1 MTNKTNFSPD
11 GNLFVKGGLTSESY
25 LDVTGNTTIGG
36 EADIAGNLVV
46 AGSMEVTGDITFL
59 SDTQTVNAADGY
71 VINSDSDVPTAYLQI
86 NSDVSNVR
94 LSYTTNAV
102 TLGYPGITEDVN
114 VNATEFNLSDNVTIG
129 GTADITGNTT
139 LSNLTINEDL
149 IVTGTTDIAEDL
161 TIPVNKQI
169 TFTGANTLTAS
180 RWSGVSTSAD
190 KWHTARTLTTE
201 LTGDV
206 AGTGSISI
214 DGTGDVTL
222 TVATTAVQANAV
234 QLGVDTFGNYV
245 ATVEDSGNGRLVVT
259 NSGTEDAAVILELG
273 DTTVT
278 AKTYGQASMI
288 PQFTVDQQ
296 GRLTSASNVSIN
308 ITASQVS
315 DFETAAEALFTIGTN
330 SGDGDLSYANGVF
343 DYTGPTATEA
353 RAHFTAG
360 TGLTVTNGEFVLDNT
375 AVTAAS
381 YGGNVSEVSAFDVNA
396 QGQLTGANTT
406 PIAITANQVT
416 DFNANISTY
425 IQNGTYVTEA
435 NGVLDIT
442 ADVVTTDRS
451 DTLTADYTFTG
462 NVNFS
467 GASVTDA
474 NVAHLGGT
482 ETFTGD
488 KTFTGAVDF
497 TSTVDLTGAVTA
509 TDTVDL
515 TGATVT
521 ATTQANTDTTSKVA
535 TTQYVTTAI
544 ADLIGDAPA
553 ALDTLGEIANALIDD
568 NNIGNVLTSSI
579 AATNANAI
587 FKQGNVAMT
596 GDLDLGTNKIIS
608 LVDPTAAQDGAT
620 KNYVDTA
627 NTNMQTY
634 VDTAN
639 TNMQTYVD
647 TANTNMQT
655 YVDTANTNLQSYAD
669 VEKVD
674 KDFTIGASYSF
685 NLGTKLA
692 NGQIVSAEYSG
703 LANPASAN
711 NEVSFS
717 NLDDTQNLFLNT
729 VKFGH
734 SYAVIHEGEQT
745 VSGKISTLSGDGTT
759 TTIVTPV
766 AHRATTGESYTI
778 SNTSDSATHGTFIA
792 TVVDSTTFT
801 VLSSFNGSATGSAS
815 LVGYQDSNATADAQ
829 KRQGNLTV
837 HGGLTLSRGID
848 GGETEGRKQGPGTLT
863 SQSSIFHV
871 KSPDATFAASQA
883 FSSNV
888 QQFHFKGQLGTPGVE
903 STMSFQGSNVFVL
916 TGSNDS
922 VDTYLGSEA
931 TGNISSVSGY
941 ANTEIGVPRAH
952 FQNWGKT
959 TKFVGDFA
967 NVSLYTNV
975 YDKSTETDQANNSG
989 DGSTFTTGS
998 RPLERLTV
1006 DGAIQVGP
1014 RHTPDDLLVNGTMF
1028 YDRNDNKLKGVQN
1041 NRVIEL
1047 SGETVSTI
1055 HPGDG
1060 SGDQPLSQAL
1070 SGSTYYLKQ
1079 LSGGNGI
1086 NLANAGSDSS
1096 DIITISTD
1104 DSYVRGLISG
1114 LGNIDYNDSTGV
1126 LSQSLTTTDIAE
1138 GNGLYFTNERVD
1150 DRVGALIVGGANVT
1164 ATYDDTAGTLTLDA
1178 DLSGD
1183 VTSVVA
1189 GAGLITGGT
1198 SGDVT
1203 LDIGAG
1209 TGITVNANDIAIT
1222 NTGVTGA
1229 TYGTASQTPTFTV
1242 NAQGQITAAQQQAIN
1257 ITASQVSDFNEA
1269 VEDRIGSGFV
1279 VGGSNITVTYNDV
1292 ANSFT
1297 IDADNVGDV
1306 TAVVAGTGLTGG
1318 GSAGDLTLNVVGGTG
1333 IVANANDIALDFTE
1347 FDTSDITENTNLYY
1361 TDARADARVNLQTG
1375 TNLDLSN
1382 QDTGDLAEGSNL
1394 YYTNARADARV
1405 DAGFTAKSTT
1415 NLSEGTNLY
1424 YTNARADARI
1434 AAASTSDLSE
1444 GTNQYFTTARAR
1456 GAISVSGDLS
1466 YDSGTGVISFTNDAG
1481 DIESV
1486 GAGDG
1491 LSGGGTTGAVSL
1503 AVDSTVVRTS
1513 GNQTIAGNK
1522 TLSGATQIDA
1532 LNIAGNYDLP
1542 TADGTANQVLATDGS
1557 GGITFKDVTTI
1568 GGTITGVTAG
1578 AGLTGGGVAGTVT
1591 VNVVGGTGIVAN
1603 ANDIAIDFTE
1613 FNTGSITEGTNLYY
1627 TSARA
1632 NTDFDTR
1639 LGTKDTGDLSEGS
1652 NLYYTNARAR
1662 AAISEGSAQLS
1673 YDSGTGV
1680 LTYTQG
1686 DTDTV
1691 AEGSNLYYTNAR
1703 ADARVDAGFTA
1714 KSTSDLSEGTN
1725 LYYTTARANSAIDTR
1740 VTKSFVDA
1748 LNVDADTLD
1757 SINSASFM
1765 RSDQNDTHSGTITP
1779 STDNSIDLGSGT
1791 KRYNEVYAVT
1801 FKGTATSAQYA
1812 DLAEK
1817 YVADESYA
1825 PGTVVEFGGAN
1836 EVTAVTKEGTPAV
1849 AGVVSTDPA
1858 YLMNSELEG
1867 DTVVA
1872 VALRGRVPCKVIG
1885 PVRKGDVLIASGK
1898 KGLAKAAPFRGYQT
1912 PAASIVGKAVSENLT
1927 HGEGVIEIV
1936 V

>member
-11 GNLFVKGGLTSESY
+11 GNLFVKGGVTSESY

-46 AGSMEVTGDITFL
+46 AGNMEVTGDITFL

-102 TLGYPGITEDVN
+102 TLGYAGITEDVN
-114 VNATEFNLSDNVTIG
+114 VNATEFNLSNNVTIG

-149 IVTGTTDIAEDL
+149 IVTGTTAIAEDL

-206 AGTGSISI
+206 AGTGSVSI
-214 DGTGDVTL
+214 DGTGNVTL
-222 TVATTAVQANAV
+222 TVATTTVQANAV

-259 NSGTEDAAVILELG
+259 NSGSEDAAVILELG

-278 AKTYGQASMI
+278 PKTYGQASMI
-288 PQFTVDQQ
+288 PQFAVDQQ
-296 GRLTSASNVSIN
+296 GRLTNASNVSILIETN
-308 ITASQVS
+308 QITDFVTDARSNVS
-315 DFETAAEALFTIGTN
+315 
-330 SGDGDLSYANGVF
+330 
-343 DYTGPTATEA
+343 AT
-353 RAHFTAG
+353 
-360 TGLTVTNGEFVLDNT
+360 TGLTYNSTTGVFNITDT
-375 AVTAAS
+375 SVTAAS

-396 QGQLTGANTT
+396 QGQLTGANTS

-435 NGVLDIT
+435 NGVVDVT

-467 GASVTDA
+467 GATVTDA

-488 KTFTGAVDF
+488 KTFTGAVDLSGATVTDPTVVHIAGTETITGDKTF
-497 TSTVDLTGAVTA
+497 TGTVDLTGS
-509 TDTVDL
+509 
-515 TGATVT
+515 TVT
-521 ATTQANTDTTSKVA
+521 ATTQANSDTTTKVA
-535 TTQYVTTAI
+535 TTQYVENRI
-544 ADLIGDAPA
+544 ATVLGDAPA

-596 GDLDLGTNKIIS
+596 GDLDLGTNKIVS

-620 KNYVDTA
+620 KNYVDTSNA
-627 NTNMQTY
+627 
-634 VDTAN
+634 D
-639 TNMQTYVD
+639 MQTYVD

-703 LANPASAN
+703 LANSASAN

-729 VKFGH
+729 IKFDH
-734 SYAVIHEGEQT
+734 PYAILHEGEQT

-766 AHRATTGESYTI
+766 AHRVTTGESYTI

-792 TVVDSTTFT
+792 TVVNSTTFT

-815 LVGYQDSNATADAQ
+815 LVGYTDSNATADNQ

-837 HGGLTLSRGID
+837 HGGLTLSRGED
-848 GGETEGRKQGPGTLT
+848 AGETEGRKQGAGTFT
-863 SQSSIFHV
+863 SRSTMIHV

-888 QQFHFKGQLGTPGVE
+888 QQFHFKDTLGTPGVE
-903 STMSFQGSNVFVL
+903 SVMSFSGSNVFVL

-922 VDTYLGSEA
+922 ADTYLGSEA
-931 TGNISSVSGY
+931 TGNISAVSGY

-952 FQNWGKT
+952 YQNWGKT

-975 YDKSTETDQANNSG
+975 YDKSTESDQANNSG

-1014 RHTPDDLLVNGTMF
+1014 RHTPNDLLVNGTIF

-1041 NRVIEL
+1041 NMVIEL

-1060 SGDQPLSQAL
+1060 TGDQPLSQAL

-1086 NLANAGSDSS
+1086 SMANSGANSS
-1096 DIITISTD
+1096 DIITVSTD

-1114 LGNIDYNDSTGV
+1114 SGNVNYNSTTGAI
-1126 LSQSLTTTDIAE
+1126 SQALTTTDISE
-1138 GNGLYFTNERVD
+1138 GDNLYFTNERVD
-1150 DRVGALIVGGANVT
+1150 DRVGALIVGGANIT

-1178 DLSGD
+1178 DLDGD

-1222 NTGVTGA
+1222 NSGVTTG

-1242 NAQGQITAAQQQAIN
+1242 NAQGQLTAASQQAIN

-1279 VGGSNITVTYNDV
+1279 VGGSNINVTYNDV

-1297 IDADNVGDV
+1297 IDAVNTGDV
-1306 TAVVAGTGLTGG
+1306 TAVIAGAGMTGG

-1333 IVANANDIALDFTE
+1333 ITANANDIELDFTE
-1347 FDTSDITENTNLYY
+1347 FSTLDITENTNLYY
-1361 TDARADARVNLQTG
+1361 TD
-1375 TNLDLSN
+1375 
-1382 QDTGDLAEGSNL
+1382 
-1394 YYTNARADARV
+1394 
-1405 DAGFTAKSTT
+1405 
-1415 NLSEGTNLY
+1415 
-1424 YTNARADARI
+1424 
-1434 AAASTSDLSE
+1434 
-1444 GTNQYFTTARAR
+1444 
-1456 GAISVSGDLS
+1456 
-1466 YDSGTGVISFTNDAG
+1466 
-1481 DIESV
+1481 
-1486 GAGDG
+1486 
-1491 LSGGGTTGAVSL
+1491 
-1503 AVDSTVVRTS
+1503 
-1513 GNQTIAGNK
+1513 
-1522 TLSGATQIDA
+1522 
-1532 LNIAGNYDLP
+1532 
-1542 TADGTANQVLATDGS
+1542 
-1557 GGITFKDVTTI
+1557 
-1568 GGTITGVTAG
+1568 
-1578 AGLTGGGVAGTVT
+1578 
-1591 VNVVGGTGIVAN
+1591 
-1603 ANDIAIDFTE
+1603 
-1613 FNTGSITEGTNLYY
+1613 
-1627 TSARA
+1627 
-1632 NTDFDTR
+1632 
-1639 LGTKDTGDLSEGS
+1639 
-1652 NLYYTNARAR
+1652 
-1662 AAISEGSAQLS
+1662 
-1673 YDSGTGV
+1673 
-1680 LTYTQG
+1680 
-1686 DTDTV
+1686 
-1691 AEGSNLYYTNAR
+1691 AR

-1725 LYYTTARANSAIDTR
+1725 LYYTDARARASVSATLGTAGYVEGTGVFSIPSTTAHISEGSNLYYTNARADARITADTDIARLAGTQTLTGNKTFSGSTQINALNIAGNYDLPTTDGSANEVLTTDGAGNLTFADVTTIGGTITGVIAGAGMTGGGVAGSVTLNAVAGYGIDVTADAIAVGNADIRALISASGDISYDNSTGIISFTDSDRSDATIRGLFSSSNGITYNSSTGAFQAREDQIQHDSLDGYVANEHIDHSTVSITAGAGLTGGGDITTDRTITVGAGTGITVNANDVAVDMSAFSTSDLSEGTNEYYTTARANSAIDTR

-1779 STDNSIDLGSGT
+1779 STDNSVDLGSGSL
-1791 KRYNEVYAVT
+1791 RYNEVYAVT
-1801 FKGTATSAQYA
+1801 FQGTASSAQFA
-1812 DLAEK
+1812 DLAER

-1825 PGTVVEFGGAN
+1825 PGTVLEFGGAN
-1836 EVTAVTKEGTPAV
+1836 EVTAVTKEGTPAI

-1858 YLMNSELEG
+1858 YLMNSQLEG

-1885 PVRKGDVLIASGK
+1885 AVRKGDVLIASSK
-1898 KGLAKAAPFRGYQT
+1898 KGFAKAAPFRGYQT

-1927 HGEGVIEIV
+1927 HGEAVIEIV

>member
-11 GNLFVKGGLTSESY
+11 GNLFVKGGVTSESY

-102 TLGYPGITEDVN
+102 TLGYAGITEDVN
-114 VNATEFNLSDNVTIG
+114 VNATEFNLSNNVTIG

-149 IVTGTTDIAEDL
+149 IVTGSTDFAEDL
-161 TIPVNKQI
+161 TIPVDKQI

-222 TVATTAVQANAV
+222 TVATTTVQANAV

-245 ATVEDSGNGRLVVT
+245 ATVADSGNGRLVVT
-259 NSGTEDAAVILELG
+259 NSGSENAAVILELG

-278 AKTYGQASMI
+278 GGTYGQPSMI
-288 PQFTVDQQ
+288 PQFVVDQQ
-296 GRLTSASNVSIN
+296 GRLTSASNVSILIETN
-308 ITASQVS
+308 QITDFVTDARSNVS
-315 DFETAAEALFTIGTN
+315 
-330 SGDGDLSYANGVF
+330 
-343 DYTGPTATEA
+343 AT
-353 RAHFTAG
+353 
-360 TGLTVTNGEFVLDNT
+360 TGLTYNSTTGVFNITDT
-375 AVTAAS
+375 SVTAAS

-396 QGQLTGANTT
+396 QGQLTGANTS

-435 NGVLDIT
+435 NGVVDVT

-467 GASVTDA
+467 GATVTDA

-488 KTFTGAVDF
+488 KTFTGAVDLSGATVTDPTVVHIAGTETITGDKTF
-497 TSTVDLTGAVTA
+497 TGTVDLTGS
-509 TDTVDL
+509 
-515 TGATVT
+515 TVT
-521 ATTQANTDTTSKVA
+521 ATTQANSDTTTKVA
-535 TTQYVTTAI
+535 TTQYVENRI
-544 ADLIGDAPA
+544 ATVLGDAPA

-568 NNIGNVLTSSI
+568 NNIGNVLTASI

-620 KNYVDTA
+620 KNYVDTSNA
-627 NTNMQTY
+627 DMQTY

-647 TANTNMQT
+647 TANTNMQ
-655 YVDTANTNLQSYAD
+655 SYAD
-669 VEKVD
+669 DEKVD

-729 VKFGH
+729 IKFGNP
-734 SYAVIHEGEQT
+734 YAVLHEGEQT
-745 VSGKISTLSGDGTT
+745 VSGKISTLTGDGTT

-766 AHRATTGESYTI
+766 ASRVTTGESYTI

-801 VLSSFNGSATGSAS
+801 VPSSFNGSATGSAS
-815 LVGYQDSNATADAQ
+815 LVGYIDSNATADNQ

-848 GGETEGRKQGPGTLT
+848 GSETEGRKQGPGTLT

-888 QQFHFKGQLGTPGVE
+888 QQFHFKGQFGTPGVE
-903 STMSFQGSNVFVL
+903 SAMSFSGSNVFVL
-916 TGSNDS
+916 TGSSDT
-922 VDTYLGSEA
+922 VDTYLGAEA
-931 TGNISSVSGY
+931 TGNINAVSGY
-941 ANTEIGVPRAH
+941 ANTEIGVSRAH

-1014 RHTPDDLLVNGTMF
+1014 RHTPDDLLVNGTIF

-1041 NRVIEL
+1041 NMVIEL

-1060 SGDQPLSQAL
+1060 TGDQPLSQAL

-1114 LGNIDYNDSTGV
+1114 SGNVNYNSTTGAI
-1126 LSQSLTTTDIAE
+1126 SQSLTTTDISE
-1138 GNGLYFTNERVD
+1138 GNNLYFTNERVD
-1150 DRVGALIVGGANVT
+1150 DRVGALIVGGANIT

-1178 DLSGD
+1178 DLDGD

-1222 NTGVTGA
+1222 NSGVTIG

-1242 NAQGQITAAQQQAIN
+1242 NAQGQITSAQQQAIN

-1269 VEDRIGSGFV
+1269 LEDRIGSGFV
-1279 VGGSNITVTYNDV
+1279 VGGSNITVTYDDV

-1297 IDADNVGDV
+1297 IDANDTGDV
-1306 TAVVAGTGLTGG
+1306 TAVVAGAGMTGG

-1333 IVANANDIALDFTE
+1333 ITANANDIALDFTE
-1347 FDTSDITENTNLYY
+1347 FDTSDITENTNLYF
-1361 TDARADARVNLQTG
+1361 
-1375 TNLDLSN
+1375 
-1382 QDTGDLAEGSNL
+1382 
-1394 YYTNARADARV
+1394 TNARADARV
-1405 DAGFTAKSTT
+1405 DAGFTAKSTSD
-1415 NLSEGTNLY
+1415 LSEGTNLY
-1424 YTNARADARI
+1424 YTD
-1434 AAASTSDLSE
+1434 
-1444 GTNQYFTTARAR
+1444 ARAR
-1456 GAISVSGDLS
+1456 SAISVSGDLS
-1466 YDSGTGVISFTNDAG
+1466 YDNSTGVISFTNDAG

-1522 TLSGATQIDA
+1522 TLTGSTQIDA
-1532 LNIAGNYDLP
+1532 LSIAGNYDLP
-1542 TADGTANQVLATDGS
+1542 TTDGS
-1557 GGITFKDVTTI
+1557 ANEVLTTDGAGNLTFADVTTI
-1568 GGTITGVTAG
+1568 GGTITGVIAG
-1578 AGLTGGGVAGTVT
+1578 DGLTGGGVAGSVT
-1591 VNVVGGTGIVAN
+1591 LNAVAGYGIDVTADAIAVGNADIRALISASGDISYDNSTGVISFTDSDRSDATIRGLFSSSNGVDYNSSTGAFQAVESEIQHDSLSGFVANEHIDHSSVDITAGSGLTGGGDLTATRTLNVGAGTGINVA
-1603 ANDIAIDFTE
+1603 ADSISVDMGDFSTADLTE
-1613 FNTGSITEGTNLYY
+1613 N
-1627 TSARA
+1627 
-1632 NTDFDTR
+1632 
-1639 LGTKDTGDLSEGS
+1639 
-1652 NLYYTNARAR
+1652 
-1662 AAISEGSAQLS
+1662 
-1673 YDSGTGV
+1673 
-1680 LTYTQG
+1680 
-1686 DTDTV
+1686 
-1691 AEGSNLYYTNAR
+1691 
-1703 ADARVDAGFTA
+1703 
-1714 KSTSDLSEGTN
+1714 TN

-1757 SINSASFM
+1757 GVNSTSFM
-1765 RSDQNDTHSGTITP
+1765 RSDANDSHSGTITP
-1779 STDNSIDLGSGT
+1779 STDNSIDLGSGSL
-1791 KRYNEVYAVT
+1791 RYNEVYAVT
-1801 FKGTATSAQYA
+1801 FQGTASQAQFA
-1812 DLAEK
+1812 DLAER

-1858 YLMNSELEG
+1858 YLMNAQLEG

-1912 PAASIVGKAVSENLT
+1912 PAASIVGKAVGEFLQI
-1927 HGEGVIEIV
+1927 GEGVIEIV

>member
-1 MTNKTNFSPD
+1 
-11 GNLFVKGGLTSESY
+11 
-25 LDVTGNTTIGG
+25 
-36 EADIAGNLVV
+36 
-46 AGSMEVTGDITFL
+46 
-59 SDTQTVNAADGY
+59 
-71 VINSDSDVPTAYLQI
+71 
-86 NSDVSNVR
+86 
-94 LSYTTNAV
+94 
-102 TLGYPGITEDVN
+102 
-114 VNATEFNLSDNVTIG
+114 
-129 GTADITGNTT
+129 
-139 LSNLTINEDL
+139 
-149 IVTGTTDIAEDL
+149 
-161 TIPVNKQI
+161 
-169 TFTGANTLTAS
+169 
-180 RWSGVSTSAD
+180 
-190 KWHTARTLTTE
+190 
-201 LTGDV
+201 
-206 AGTGSISI
+206 
-214 DGTGDVTL
+214 
-222 TVATTAVQANAV
+222 
-234 QLGVDTFGNYV
+234 
-245 ATVEDSGNGRLVVT
+245 
-259 NSGTEDAAVILELG
+259 
-273 DTTVT
+273 
-278 AKTYGQASMI
+278 MI
-288 PQFTVDQQ
+288 PQFVVDQQ
-296 GRLTSASNVSIN
+296 GRLTSASNVSILIETN
-308 ITASQVS
+308 QITDFVTDARSNVS
-315 DFETAAEALFTIGTN
+315 
-330 SGDGDLSYANGVF
+330 
-343 DYTGPTATEA
+343 AT
-353 RAHFTAG
+353 
-360 TGLTVTNGEFVLDNT
+360 TGLTYNSTTGVFNITDT
-375 AVTAAS
+375 SVTAAS

-396 QGQLTGANTT
+396 QGQLTGANTS

-435 NGVLDIT
+435 NGVVDVT

-467 GASVTDA
+467 GATVTDA

-488 KTFTGAVDF
+488 KTFTGAVDLSGATVTDPTVVHIAGTETITGDKTF
-497 TSTVDLTGAVTA
+497 TGTVDLTGS
-509 TDTVDL
+509 
-515 TGATVT
+515 TVT
-521 ATTQANTDTTSKVA
+521 ATTQANSDTTTKVA
-535 TTQYVTTAI
+535 TTQYVENRI
-544 ADLIGDAPA
+544 ATVLGDAPA

-568 NNIGNVLTSSI
+568 NNIGNVLTASI

-620 KNYVDTA
+620 KNYVDTSNA
-627 NTNMQTY
+627 AMQTY

-647 TANTNMQT
+647 TANTNMQ
-655 YVDTANTNLQSYAD
+655 SYAD
-669 VEKVD
+669 DEKVD

-729 VKFGH
+729 IKFGNP
-734 SYAVIHEGEQT
+734 YAVLHEGEQT
-745 VSGKISTLSGDGTT
+745 VSGKISTLTGDGTT

-766 AHRATTGESYTI
+766 ASRVTTGESYTI

-801 VLSSFNGSATGSAS
+801 VPSSFNGSATGSAS
-815 LVGYQDSNATADAQ
+815 LVGYIDSNATADNQ

-848 GGETEGRKQGPGTLT
+848 GSETEGRKQGPGTLT

-888 QQFHFKGQLGTPGVE
+888 QQFHFKGQFGTPGVE
-903 STMSFQGSNVFVL
+903 SAMSFSGSNVFVL
-916 TGSNDS
+916 TGSSDT
-922 VDTYLGSEA
+922 VDTYLGAEA
-931 TGNISSVSGY
+931 TGNINAVSGY
-941 ANTEIGVPRAH
+941 ANTEIGVSRAH

-1014 RHTPDDLLVNGTMF
+1014 RHTPDDLLVNGTIF

-1041 NRVIEL
+1041 NMVIEL

-1060 SGDQPLSQAL
+1060 TGDQPLSQAL

-1114 LGNIDYNDSTGV
+1114 SGNVNYNSTTGAI
-1126 LSQSLTTTDIAE
+1126 SQSLTTTDISE
-1138 GNGLYFTNERVD
+1138 GNNLYFTNERVD
-1150 DRVGALIVGGANVT
+1150 DRVGALIVGGANIT

-1178 DLSGD
+1178 DLDGD

-1222 NTGVTGA
+1222 NSGVTIG

-1242 NAQGQITAAQQQAIN
+1242 NAQGQITSAQQQAIN

-1269 VEDRIGSGFV
+1269 LEDRIGSGFV
-1279 VGGSNITVTYNDV
+1279 VGGSNITVTYDDV

-1297 IDADNVGDV
+1297 IDANDTGDV
-1306 TAVVAGTGLTGG
+1306 TAVVAGAGLTGG

-1333 IVANANDIALDFTE
+1333 ITANANDIALDFTE
-1347 FDTSDITENTNLYY
+1347 FDTSDITENTNLYF
-1361 TDARADARVNLQTG
+1361 
-1375 TNLDLSN
+1375 
-1382 QDTGDLAEGSNL
+1382 
-1394 YYTNARADARV
+1394 TNARADARV
-1405 DAGFTAKSTT
+1405 DAGFTAKSTSD
-1415 NLSEGTNLY
+1415 LSEGTNLY
-1424 YTNARADARI
+1424 YTD
-1434 AAASTSDLSE
+1434 
-1444 GTNQYFTTARAR
+1444 ARAR
-1456 GAISVSGDLS
+1456 SAISVSGDLS
-1466 YDSGTGVISFTNDAG
+1466 YDNSTGVISFTNDAG

-1522 TLSGATQIDA
+1522 TLTGSTQIDA
-1532 LNIAGNYDLP
+1532 LSIAGNYDLP
-1542 TADGTANQVLATDGS
+1542 TTDGS
-1557 GGITFKDVTTI
+1557 ANEVLTTDGAGNLTFADVTTI
-1568 GGTITGVTAG
+1568 GGTITGVIAG
-1578 AGLTGGGVAGTVT
+1578 DGLTGGGVAGSVT
-1591 VNVVGGTGIVAN
+1591 LNAVAGYGIDVTADAIAVGNADIRALISASGDISYDNSTGVISFTDSDRSDATIRGLFSSSNGVDYNSSTGAFQAVESEIQHDSLSGFVANEHIDHSSVDITAGSGLTGGGDLTATRTLNVGAGTGINVA
-1603 ANDIAIDFTE
+1603 ADSISVDMGDFSTADLTE
-1613 FNTGSITEGTNLYY
+1613 N
-1627 TSARA
+1627 
-1632 NTDFDTR
+1632 
-1639 LGTKDTGDLSEGS
+1639 
-1652 NLYYTNARAR
+1652 
-1662 AAISEGSAQLS
+1662 
-1673 YDSGTGV
+1673 
-1680 LTYTQG
+1680 
-1686 DTDTV
+1686 
-1691 AEGSNLYYTNAR
+1691 
-1703 ADARVDAGFTA
+1703 
-1714 KSTSDLSEGTN
+1714 TN

-1757 SINSASFM
+1757 GVNSTSFM
-1765 RSDQNDTHSGTITP
+1765 RSDANDSHSGTITP
-1779 STDNSIDLGSGT
+1779 STDNSIDLGSGSL
-1791 KRYNEVYAVT
+1791 RYNEVYAVT
-1801 FKGTATSAQYA
+1801 FQGTASQAQFA
-1812 DLAEK
+1812 DLAER

-1836 EVTAVTKEGTPAV
+1836 EVTAVTREGTPAV

-1858 YLMNSELEG
+1858 YLMNAQLEG

-1912 PAASIVGKAVSENLT
+1912 PAASIVGKAVGEFLQI
-1927 HGEGVIEIV
+1927 GEGVIEIV

>member
-11 GNLFVKGGLTSESY
+11 GNLFVKGGVTSESY

-102 TLGYPGITEDVN
+102 TLGYAGITEDVN
-114 VNATEFNLSDNVTIG
+114 INATEFNLSDNVTIG

-149 IVTGTTDIAEDL
+149 IVTGSTDFAEDL
-161 TIPVNKQI
+161 TIPVDKQI

-222 TVATTAVQANAV
+222 TVATTTVQANAV
-234 QLGVDTFGNYV
+234 ALGTDTTGNYV
-245 ATVEDSGNGRLVVT
+245 ATIEDSGNGRLVVT

-273 DTTVT
+273 DTSIS
-278 AKTYGQASMI
+278 AKTYGQPSMI

-296 GRLTSASNVSIN
+296 GRLTNASNVSID
-308 ITASQVS
+308 ITASQVN
-315 DFETAAEALFTIGTN
+315 DFNTAVSAYIQ
-330 SGDGDLSYANGVF
+330 D
-343 DYTGPTATEA
+343 
-353 RAHFTAG
+353 G
-360 TGLTVTNGEFVLDNT
+360 TGLNENNGVIKINDTTV
-375 AVTAAS
+375 AAAS

-396 QGQLTGANTT
+396 QGQLTQANTS
-406 PIAITANQVT
+406 PIAITADQVT

-435 NGVLDIT
+435 NGVVDVT

-488 KTFTGAVDF
+488 KTFTGAVDLSNATVTDPTVVHLAGTETITGDKTF
-497 TSTVDLTGAVTA
+497 SGAVIATSTVDLTGATA
-509 TDTVDL
+509 T
-515 TGATVT
+515 AS
-521 ATTQANTDTTSKVA
+521 TQANTDNTTKVA

-553 ALDTLGEIANALIDD
+553 ALNTLGEISNALIDD
-568 NNIGNVLTSSI
+568 NNIGNVLTASI

-596 GDLDLGTNKIIS
+596 GDLDLGTNKIVS
-608 LVDPTAAQDGAT
+608 LADPTAAQDGAN
-620 KNYVDTA
+620 KYYVDTA
-627 NTNMQTY
+627 NSNMQTY

-639 TNMQTYVD
+639 TNMQ
-647 TANTNMQT
+647 
-655 YVDTANTNLQSYAD
+655 SYAD
-669 VEKVD
+669 DEKVD
-674 KDFTIGASYSF
+674 KDFTIGASFSF

-692 NGQIVSAEYSG
+692 NGQIVSAEDTN

-729 VKFGH
+729 IKFNH
-734 SYAVIHEGEQT
+734 PYAVMHEGEQT
-745 VSGKISTLSGDGTT
+745 VSGLISTLSGDGAT

-766 AHRATTGESYTI
+766 AHRVTTGESYTI

-801 VLSSFNGSATGSAS
+801 VPSSFNGSATGSAS
-815 LVGYQDSNATADAQ
+815 LVGYLDSNATADNQ
-829 KRQGNLTV
+829 KRQGNLAI
-837 HGGLTLSRGID
+837 HGALTLSRGAD
-848 GGETEGRKQGPGTLT
+848 AGETEGRKQGPGTLT

-871 KSPDATFAASQA
+871 KSQDATFAASQA

-888 QQFHFKGQLGTPGVE
+888 QHFHFKDSLGSPGVE
-903 STMSFQGSNVFVL
+903 SAMSFSGSNVFVI

-975 YDKSTETDQANNSG
+975 YDKSTESDQANNSG

-1014 RHTPDDLLVNGTMF
+1014 RHTPDDLLVNGTIF

-1041 NRVIEL
+1041 NMVIEL

-1060 SGDQPLSQAL
+1060 TGDQPLSQAL

-1114 LGNIDYNDSTGV
+1114 LGNIDYNPSTGV

-1150 DRVGALIVGGANVT
+1150 DRVGSLIVGGANIT

-1242 NAQGQITAAQQQAIN
+1242 NAQGQITAAQQQAID

-1269 VEDRIGSGFV
+1269 LEDRIGSGFV
-1279 VGGSNITVTYNDV
+1279 VGGSNITVTYDDV

-1333 IVANANDIALDFTE
+1333 ITANANDIAIDFSE
-1347 FDTSDITENTNLYY
+1347 FDTDALQEGSSNLFYTN
-1361 TDARADARVNLQTG
+1361 ARADARVNLQTG

-1382 QDTGDLAEGSNL
+1382 QDTGDLAEGTNL

-1405 DAGFTAKSTT
+1405 DAGFTAKSTSD
-1415 NLSEGTNLY
+1415 LSEGTNLY

-1456 GAISVSGDLS
+1456 SAISVSGDLS
-1466 YDSGTGVISFTNDAG
+1466 YDSGTGIISFTNDAG

-1513 GNQTIAGNK
+1513 GNQSIAGNK
-1522 TLSGATQIDA
+1522 TFTGATQIDS

-1557 GGITFKDVTTI
+1557 GGITFKDVTAI

-1578 AGLTGGGVAGTVT
+1578 TGLTGGGITGTVT
-1591 VNVVGGTGIVAN
+1591 LNVVGGTGIVAN
-1603 ANDIAIDFTE
+1603 ANNLAIDFNE
-1613 FNTGSITEGTNLYY
+1613 FNTDALQEGSSNLFY
-1627 TSARA
+1627 TSGRA

-1639 LGTKDTGDLSEGS
+1639 LATKDTGDVAEGS
-1652 NLYYTNARAR
+1652 NLYYTDARAR
-1662 AAISEGSAQLS
+1662 AAISEASDQLAYNS
-1673 YDSGTGV
+1673 TTGV
-1680 LTYTQG
+1680 ITFTQG

-1691 AEGSNLYYTNAR
+1691 AEGTNLYYTTAR
-1703 ADARVDAGFTA
+1703 QNTDFDTRLATKDTA
-1714 KSTSDLSEGTN
+1714 DLSEGTN

-1740 VTKSFVDA
+1740 VTATFINALEVDA
-1748 LNVDADTLD
+1748 GTIDGID
-1757 SINSASFM
+1757 STSFL
-1765 RSDQNDTHSGTITP
+1765 RSDAADSHTGTITP
-1779 STDNSIDLGSGT
+1779 ATDNSIDLGSGS
-1791 KRYNEVYAVT
+1791 KRYNQVYAVS
-1801 FKGTATSAQYA
+1801 FEGTATSAKYA
-1812 DLAEK
+1812 DLAER

-1858 YLMNSELEG
+1858 YLMNAQLEG

-1912 PAASIVGKAVSENLT
+1912 PAASIVGKAISENLT
-1927 HGEGVIEIV
+1927 HGEGVVEIV

>member
-1 MTNKTNFSPD
+1 MT
-11 GNLFVKGGLTSESY
+11 L
-25 LDVTGNTTIGG
+25 
-36 EADIAGNLVV
+36 LVQV
-46 AGSMEVTGDITFL
+46 
-59 SDTQTVNAADGY
+59 
-71 VINSDSDVPTAYLQI
+71 
-86 NSDVSNVR
+86 
-94 LSYTTNAV
+94 
-102 TLGYPGITEDVN
+102 
-114 VNATEFNLSDNVTIG
+114 
-129 GTADITGNTT
+129 
-139 LSNLTINEDL
+139 
-149 IVTGTTDIAEDL
+149 
-161 TIPVNKQI
+161 
-169 TFTGANTLTAS
+169 
-180 RWSGVSTSAD
+180 
-190 KWHTARTLTTE
+190 
-201 LTGDV
+201 
-206 AGTGSISI
+206 SISI

-222 TVATTAVQANAV
+222 TVATTTVQANAV

-245 ATVEDSGNGRLVVT
+245 ATVADSGNGRLVVT
-259 NSGTEDAAVILELG
+259 NSGSEDAAVILELG

-278 AKTYGQASMI
+278 GGTYGQPSMI
-288 PQFTVDQQ
+288 PQFVVDQQ
-296 GRLTSASNVSIN
+296 GRLTSASNVSILIETN
-308 ITASQVS
+308 QITDFVTDARSNVS
-315 DFETAAEALFTIGTN
+315 
-330 SGDGDLSYANGVF
+330 
-343 DYTGPTATEA
+343 AT
-353 RAHFTAG
+353 
-360 TGLTVTNGEFVLDNT
+360 TGLTYNSTTGVFNITDT
-375 AVTAAS
+375 SVTAAS

-396 QGQLTGANTT
+396 QGQLTGANTS

-435 NGVLDIT
+435 NGVVDVT

-467 GASVTDA
+467 GATVTDA

-488 KTFTGAVDF
+488 KTFTGAVDLSGATVTDPTVVHIAGTETITGDKTF
-497 TSTVDLTGAVTA
+497 TGTVDLTGS
-509 TDTVDL
+509 
-515 TGATVT
+515 TVT
-521 ATTQANTDTTSKVA
+521 ATTQANSDTTTKVA
-535 TTQYVTTAI
+535 TTQYVENRI
-544 ADLIGDAPA
+544 ATVLGDAPA

-568 NNIGNVLTSSI
+568 NNIGNVLTASI

-620 KNYVDTA
+620 KNYVDTSNA
-627 NTNMQTY
+627 DMQTY

-647 TANTNMQT
+647 TANTNMQ
-655 YVDTANTNLQSYAD
+655 SYAD
-669 VEKVD
+669 DEKVD

-729 VKFGH
+729 IKFGNP
-734 SYAVIHEGEQT
+734 YAVLHEGEQT
-745 VSGKISTLSGDGTT
+745 VSGKISTLTGDGTT

-766 AHRATTGESYTI
+766 ASRVTTGESYTI

-801 VLSSFNGSATGSAS
+801 VPSSFNGSATGSAS
-815 LVGYQDSNATADAQ
+815 LVGYIDSNATADNQ

-848 GGETEGRKQGPGTLT
+848 GSETEGRKQGPGTLT

-888 QQFHFKGQLGTPGVE
+888 QQFHFKGQFGTPGVE
-903 STMSFQGSNVFVL
+903 SAMSFSGSNVFVL
-916 TGSNDS
+916 TGSSDT
-922 VDTYLGSEA
+922 VDTYLGAEA
-931 TGNISSVSGY
+931 TGNINAVSGY
-941 ANTEIGVPRAH
+941 ANTEIGVSRAH

-1014 RHTPDDLLVNGTMF
+1014 RHTPDDLLVNGTIF

-1041 NRVIEL
+1041 NMVIEL

-1060 SGDQPLSQAL
+1060 TGDQPLSQAL

-1114 LGNIDYNDSTGV
+1114 SGNVNYNSTTGAI
-1126 LSQSLTTTDIAE
+1126 SQSLTTTDISE
-1138 GNGLYFTNERVD
+1138 GNNLYFTNERVD
-1150 DRVGALIVGGANVT
+1150 DRVGALIVGGANIT

-1178 DLSGD
+1178 DLDGD

-1222 NTGVTGA
+1222 NSGVTIG

-1242 NAQGQITAAQQQAIN
+1242 NAQGQITSAQQQAIN

-1269 VEDRIGSGFV
+1269 LEDRIGSGFV
-1279 VGGSNITVTYNDV
+1279 VGGSNITVTYDDV

-1297 IDADNVGDV
+1297 IDANDTGDV
-1306 TAVVAGTGLTGG
+1306 TAVVAGAGMTGG

-1333 IVANANDIALDFTE
+1333 ITANANDIALDFTE
-1347 FDTSDITENTNLYY
+1347 FDTSDITENTNLYF
-1361 TDARADARVNLQTG
+1361 
-1375 TNLDLSN
+1375 
-1382 QDTGDLAEGSNL
+1382 
-1394 YYTNARADARV
+1394 TNARADARV
-1405 DAGFTAKSTT
+1405 DAGFTAKSTSD
-1415 NLSEGTNLY
+1415 LSEGTNLY
-1424 YTNARADARI
+1424 YTD
-1434 AAASTSDLSE
+1434 
-1444 GTNQYFTTARAR
+1444 ARAR
-1456 GAISVSGDLS
+1456 SAISVSGDLS
-1466 YDSGTGVISFTNDAG
+1466 YDNSTGVISFTNDAG

-1522 TLSGATQIDA
+1522 TLTGSTQIDA
-1532 LNIAGNYDLP
+1532 LSIAGNYDLP
-1542 TADGTANQVLATDGS
+1542 TTDGS
-1557 GGITFKDVTTI
+1557 ANEVLTTDGAGNLTFADVTTI
-1568 GGTITGVTAG
+1568 GGTITGVIAG
-1578 AGLTGGGVAGTVT
+1578 DGLTGGGVAGSVT
-1591 VNVVGGTGIVAN
+1591 LNAVAGYGIDVTADAIAVGNADIRALISASGDISYDNSTGVISFTDSDRSDATIRGLFSSSNGVDYNSSTGAFQAVESEIQHDSLSGFVANEHIDHSSVDITAGSGLTGGGDLTATRTLNVGAGTGINVA
-1603 ANDIAIDFTE
+1603 ADSISVDMGDFSTADLTE
-1613 FNTGSITEGTNLYY
+1613 N
-1627 TSARA
+1627 
-1632 NTDFDTR
+1632 
-1639 LGTKDTGDLSEGS
+1639 
-1652 NLYYTNARAR
+1652 
-1662 AAISEGSAQLS
+1662 
-1673 YDSGTGV
+1673 
-1680 LTYTQG
+1680 
-1686 DTDTV
+1686 
-1691 AEGSNLYYTNAR
+1691 
-1703 ADARVDAGFTA
+1703 
-1714 KSTSDLSEGTN
+1714 TN

-1757 SINSASFM
+1757 GVNSTSFM
-1765 RSDQNDTHSGTITP
+1765 RSDANDSHSGTITP
-1779 STDNSIDLGSGT
+1779 STDNSIDLGSGSL
-1791 KRYNEVYAVT
+1791 RYNEVYAVT
-1801 FKGTATSAQYA
+1801 FQGTASQAQFA
-1812 DLAEK
+1812 DLAER

-1836 EVTAVTKEGTPAV
+1836 EVTAVTREGTPAV

-1858 YLMNSELEG
+1858 YLMNAQLEG

-1912 PAASIVGKAVSENLT
+1912 PAASIVGKAVGEFLQI
-1927 HGEGVIEIV
+1927 GEGVIEIV

>member
-11 GNLFVKGGLTSESY
+11 GNLFVKGGVTSESY

-36 EADIAGNLVV
+36 EADIAGNLIV

-102 TLGYPGITEDVN
+102 TLGYAGITEDVN

-129 GTADITGNTT
+129 GTADVTGNSTFT
-139 LSNLTINEDL
+139 HANI
-149 IVTGTTDIAEDL
+149 TTDLNVVDDV
-161 TIPVNKQI
+161 TIGGDI
-169 TFTGANTLTAS
+169 TMANTAQTISIGSNVLSSSRFTGVANT
-180 RWSGVSTSAD
+180 AD
-190 KWHTARTLTTE
+190 KWHTARTLTTT
-201 LTGDV
+201 LIGPDV
-206 AGTGSISI
+206 TGTGNVVI
-214 DGTGDVTL
+214 DGTGNML
-222 TVATTAVQANAV
+222 LEISATTVQANAV
-234 QLGVDTFGNYV
+234 ALGTDTTGNYV
-245 ATVEDSGNGRLVVT
+245 ATIEDSGNGRLVVT

-273 DTTVT
+273 DTPIT

-296 GRLTSASNVSIN
+296 GRLTNASNVSID
-308 ITASQVS
+308 ITASQVN
-315 DFETAAEALFTIGTN
+315 DFNTAVSAYIQ
-330 SGDGDLSYANGVF
+330 D
-343 DYTGPTATEA
+343 
-353 RAHFTAG
+353 G
-360 TGLTVTNGEFVLDNT
+360 TGLNESNGVIKINDTTV
-375 AVTAAS
+375 AATS

-396 QGQLTGANTT
+396 QGQLTQANTS
-406 PIAITANQVT
+406 PIAITADQVT

-425 IQNGTYVTEA
+425 LSNGTYVTESA
-435 NGVLDIT
+435 GTLDVT

-467 GASVTDA
+467 GATVTDA

-488 KTFTGAVDF
+488 KTFTGAVDL
-497 TSTVDLTGAVTA
+497 SGATVTDPTVVHIAGTETISGDKTFSGAVIA

-515 TGATVT
+515 TGATAT
-521 ATTQANTDTTSKVA
+521 ASTQANTDNTTKLA

-553 ALDTLGEIANALIDD
+553 ALNTLGEISNALIDD
-568 NNIGNVLTSSI
+568 NNIGNVLTASI

-596 GDLDLGTNKIIS
+596 GDLDLGTNKIVS
-608 LVDPTAAQDGAT
+608 LADPTAAQDGAN
-620 KNYVDTA
+620 KYYVDTA
-627 NTNMQTY
+627 NSNMQTY

-647 TANTNMQT
+647 TANTNM
-655 YVDTANTNLQSYAD
+655 QSYAD

-729 VKFGH
+729 IKFDH
-734 SYAVIHEGEQT
+734 PYAILHEGEQT

-815 LVGYQDSNATADAQ
+815 LVGYIDSNATADNQ

-848 GGETEGRKQGPGTLT
+848 GGETEGRKQGAGTFT
-863 SQSSIFHV
+863 SRSTMFHV
-871 KSPDATFAASQA
+871 KSPNATFAASQS

-888 QQFHFKGQLGTPGVE
+888 QQFHFKDELGTPGVE
-903 STMSFQGSNVFVL
+903 SAMSFSGSNVFVL
-916 TGSNDS
+916 TGTNDT

-931 TGNISSVSGY
+931 TGNISAVSGY
-941 ANTEIGVPRAH
+941 ANTEIGVSRAH
-952 FQNWGKT
+952 YQNWGKT

-975 YDKSTETDQANNSG
+975 YDKSTESDQANNSG

-1014 RHTPDDLLVNGTMF
+1014 RHTPDDLLVNGTIF

-1041 NRVIEL
+1041 NMVIEL

-1060 SGDQPLSQAL
+1060 TGDQPLSQAL

-1114 LGNIDYNDSTGV
+1114 LGNIDYNPSTGV

-1138 GNGLYFTNERVD
+1138 GNGLYYTDERVD

-1242 NAQGQITAAQQQAIN
+1242 NAQGQITAAQQQAID

-1269 VEDRIGSGFV
+1269 LEDRIGSGFV
-1279 VGGSNITVTYNDV
+1279 VGGSNITVTYDDV

-1306 TAVVAGTGLTGG
+1306 TAVIAGTGLSGG
-1318 GSAGDLTLNVVGGTG
+1318 GSAGDVTLNLDANTSLVTEGTNLYYTDERVDDRVADL
-1333 IVANANDIALDFTE
+1333 IVAGVNVAKTYDDNTGTLEIRVPYENIDDRVGNILAGSGNINVNYDDANALITISESLTTTDIAEGDNLYYTDGR
-1347 FDTSDITENTNLYY
+1347 FDTRLATKDTGDVAEGGNLYY
-1361 TDARADARVNLQTG
+1361 TDARAR
-1375 TNLDLSN
+1375 S
-1382 QDTGDLAEGSNL
+1382 
-1394 YYTNARADARV
+1394 
-1405 DAGFTAKSTT
+1405 
-1415 NLSEGTNLY
+1415 
-1424 YTNARADARI
+1424 
-1434 AAASTSDLSE
+1434 
-1444 GTNQYFTTARAR
+1444 
-1456 GAISVSGDLS
+1456 AISVSGDLS
-1466 YDSGTGVISFTNDAG
+1466 YNSSTGEISFTNDAG

-1513 GNQTIAGNK
+1513 GTQTIAGNK
-1522 TLSGATQIDA
+1522 TLSGSTQIDA

-1542 TADGTANQVLATDGS
+1542 TADGSANEVLTTDGS
-1557 GGITFKDVTTI
+1557 GNLSFADVTTI
-1568 GGTITGVTAG
+1568 GGTITGVSAG
-1578 AGLTGGGVAGTVT
+1578 SGLTGGGVAGTVT
-1591 VNVVGGTGIVAN
+1591 LDVIGGTGITVN
-1603 ANDIAIDFTE
+1603 ANNIAVNMGAFSTTDLSEGTNLYYTDGRFDTRLSAKDTGDLSEGGNLYYTDARARAAVSATLGTAGYTE
-1613 FNTGSITEGTNLYY
+1613 ATGVFSLPSTTAHITEGTNLYY
-1627 TSARA
+1627 T
-1632 NTDFDTR
+1632 
-1639 LGTKDTGDLSEGS
+1639 
-1652 NLYYTNARAR
+1652 
-1662 AAISEGSAQLS
+1662 Q
-1673 YDSGTGV
+1673 
-1680 LTYTQG
+1680 
-1686 DTDTV
+1686 
-1691 AEGSNLYYTNAR
+1691 AR

-1725 LYYTTARANSAIDTR
+1725 LYYTTARSNSAIDTR

-1757 SINSASFM
+1757 GINSSSFM
-1765 RSDQNDTHSGTITP
+1765 RSDAADTHSGTITP
-1779 STDNSIDLGSGT
+1779 NADNSIDLGSGSL
-1791 KRYNEVYAVT
+1791 RYNEVHAVT
-1801 FKGTATSAQYA
+1801 FQGTASSAQFA
-1812 DLAEK
+1812 DLAER

-1858 YLMNSELEG
+1858 YLMNAQLEG

>member
-11 GNLFVKGGLTSESY
+11 GNLFVKGGVTSESY

-59 SDTQTVNAADGY
+59 SDTQTVNAANGY

-102 TLGYPGITEDVN
+102 TLGYAGITEDVN

-149 IVTGTTDIAEDL
+149 IVTGTTDFAEDL

-180 RWSGVSTSAD
+180 RWSGVSNTAD

-273 DTTVT
+273 DTSVN

-296 GRLTSASNVSIN
+296 GRLTNASNVSIQIETN
-308 ITASQVS
+308 QITDFVTDARSNVS
-315 DFETAAEALFTIGTN
+315 
-330 SGDGDLSYANGVF
+330 
-343 DYTGPTATEA
+343 AT
-353 RAHFTAG
+353 
-360 TGLTVTNGEFVLDNT
+360 TGLTYNSTTGVFNITDT
-375 AVTAAS
+375 SITAAS

-396 QGQLTGANTT
+396 QGQLTGANTS

-435 NGVLDIT
+435 NGVLDVT

-488 KTFTGAVDF
+488 KTFTGAVDLSGATVTDPTVVHIAGTETITGDKTF
-497 TSTVDLTGAVTA
+497 TGAVDLTGS
-509 TDTVDL
+509 
-515 TGATVT
+515 TVT
-521 ATTQANTDTTSKVA
+521 ATTQANSDTTTKVA
-535 TTQYVTTAI
+535 TTEYVENRI
-544 ADLIGDAPA
+544 ATVLGDAPA

-568 NNIGNVLTSSI
+568 NNIGNVLTASI

-596 GDLDLGTNKIIS
+596 GDLDLGTNKIVS

-620 KNYVDTA
+620 KNYVDTS
-627 NTNMQTY
+627 NTDMQTY

-639 TNMQTYVD
+639 TNM
-647 TANTNMQT
+647 
-655 YVDTANTNLQSYAD
+655 QSYAD

-674 KDFTIGASYSF
+674 KDFTIGASFSF

-692 NGQIVSAEYSG
+692 NGQIVSAEDTN

-729 VKFGH
+729 IKFDH
-734 SYAVIHEGEQT
+734 PYAVMHEGEQT

-766 AHRATTGESYTI
+766 AHRVTTGESYTI

-815 LVGYQDSNATADAQ
+815 LVGYVDSNATADNQ
-829 KRQGNLTV
+829 KRQGNLAV
-837 HGGLTLSRGID
+837 HGALTLSRGED
-848 GGETEGRKQGPGTLT
+848 AGETEGRKQGPGTLT

-871 KSPDATFAASQA
+871 KSPDATFASSQA

-888 QQFHFKGQLGTPGVE
+888 QQFHFKDGLGTPGVE
-903 STMSFQGSNVFVL
+903 SVMSFSGSNVFVL

-922 VDTYLGSEA
+922 VDTYLGAEA

-989 DGSTFTTGS
+989 DGSTYTTGS

-1070 SGSTYYLKQ
+1070 SGATYYLKQ

-1096 DIITISTD
+1096 DVITISTD
-1104 DSYVRGLISG
+1104 DSYVKGLISG
-1114 LGNIDYNDSTGV
+1114 SGNINYNDSTGTI
-1126 LSQSLTTTDIAE
+1126 SQSLTTTDISE
-1138 GNGLYFTNERVD
+1138 GNNLYFTNERVD
-1150 DRVGALIVGGANVT
+1150 DRVGALIVGGANIT
-1164 ATYDDTAGTLTLDA
+1164 ATYNDTAGTLTLDA
-1178 DLSGD
+1178 DLDGD

-1222 NTGVTGA
+1222 NSGVTTG

-1306 TAVVAGTGLTGG
+1306 TAVIAGTGMTGG
-1318 GSAGDLTLNVVGGTG
+1318 GSAGDLTLNVIGGKG
-1333 IVANANDIALDFTE
+1333 ITASADELALDFTD
-1347 FDTSDITENTNLYY
+1347 FDTSDITENT
-1361 TDARADARVNLQTG
+1361 
-1375 TNLDLSN
+1375 
-1382 QDTGDLAEGSNL
+1382 NL

-1405 DAGFTAKSTT
+1405 DAGFTAKSTSD
-1415 NLSEGTNLY
+1415 LSEGTNLY
-1424 YTNARADARI
+1424 YTDARAR
-1434 AAASTSDLSE
+1434 AAVSATNGTAGYTEGTGVFSIPNTTAHISE
-1444 GTNQYFTTARAR
+1444 GTNLYYTDARAR

-1481 DIESV
+1481 DIEAV

-1522 TLSGATQIDA
+1522 TLSGSTQIDS

-1578 AGLTGGGVAGTVT
+1578 DGLTGGGVAGTVT
-1591 VNVVGGTGIVAN
+1591 VNAVAGYGITVNADDIEVSNADIRALISASGDISYDDSTGVIS
-1603 ANDIAIDFTE
+1603 FTDSDRSDATIRGL
-1613 FNTGSITEGTNLYY
+1613 F
-1627 TSARA
+1627 SA
-1632 NTDFDTR
+1632 
-1639 LGTKDTGDLSEGS
+1639 GGDLSYNASTGVFS
-1652 NLYYTNARAR
+1652 FTNDAGDIESVIASTGLSGGGTSG
-1662 AAISEGSAQLS
+1662 AVTLELSHLGLESLTDPNDDKIIFWDDSSSATGWL
-1673 YDSGTGV
+1673 DAGTGLSISGATMSV
-1680 LTYTQG
+1680 NMG
-1686 DTDTV
+1686 D
-1691 AEGSNLYYTNAR
+1691 
-1703 ADARVDAGFTA
+1703 F
-1714 KSTSDLSEGTN
+1714 STSDLSEGTN
-1725 LYYTTARANSAIDTR
+1725 EYHTAARVNALIDTR
-1740 VTKSFVDA
+1740 VSTAFVDA

-1757 SINSASFM
+1757 NINSASFM

-1779 STDNSIDLGSGT
+1779 STDNSIDLGSSS

-1801 FKGTATSAQYA
+1801 FQGTASSAQFA
-1812 DLAEK
+1812 DLAER

-1858 YLMNSELEG
+1858 YLMNSQLEG